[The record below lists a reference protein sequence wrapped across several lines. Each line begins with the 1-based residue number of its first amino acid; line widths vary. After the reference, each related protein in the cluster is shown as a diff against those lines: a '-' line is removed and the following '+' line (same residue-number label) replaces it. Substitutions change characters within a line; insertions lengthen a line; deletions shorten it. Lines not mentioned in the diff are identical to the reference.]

1 MTSDTGTQTN
11 QAGLPS
17 TNPTSSYWLRDPNP
31 LLLGHR
37 TTPDLP
43 EEADIVIIGSGIT
56 GAFAARF
63 LLQDY
68 ASNKKLVML
77 EAREACGGA
86 TGRNGGHCQPLV
98 YGHNPAVAT
107 FELETFSFL
116 EKLVKDENIDCD
128 WITLQGGVH
137 AFLSTPLF
145 TTAVSQISSLTKTHP
160 VLAAQLE
167 IIPPTNPSKLAHL
180 KVPHCHGAI
189 IQKTAASLWP
199 YKLTSHVLSS
209 LLTTTPTT
217 KQQNF
222 NLQTN
227 TPVLS
232 ISRPPSPSCS
242 SPNPKKWQITTP
254 RGTITT
260 PQILLATNGYT
271 SHLLPSFSDL
281 IVPVRG
287 QISAIIPP
295 SLSPTNTLKYSYLF
309 AADPEKGQHAPRDDY
324 LVQRPVLTSI
334 AGGEMIFGGG
344 RRLALK
350 LGLGQ
355 YRDDELEPTVAQY
368 LRSNLSPPLNI
379 GGGEAG
385 ELPAKYE
392 WTGIMGYSRDSNAWV
407 GEVPSHKGI
416 WVCAGYTGHGM
427 PAAALSA
434 RAVAAQMLELPEA
447 GEGHAKL
454 PEEFKITEERIN
466 RARQGPR
473 LEDCGGWEGAY
484 FSGLADGE

>member
-1 MTSDTGTQTN
+1 MTSDTGPRTN

-17 TNPTSSYWLRDPNP
+17 TNPTSSYWLRDLDP

-37 TTPDLP
+37 STPDLP

-68 ASNKKLVML
+68 ASNKKIVML

-98 YGHNPAVAT
+98 YGINPAVAA
-107 FELETFSFL
+107 FELETFSYL

-128 WITLQGGVH
+128 WITLSGGVH
-137 AFLSTPLF
+137 AFLSAPLF
-145 TTAVSQISSLTKTHP
+145 ETAVAQIDSLAKTHP
-160 VLAAQLE
+160 LLASQLE
-167 IIPPTNPSKLAHL
+167 VIPPTNPSKLTRL
-180 KVPHCHGAI
+180 QVPNAHGAI

-199 YKLTSHVLSS
+199 YKLIAHVLTS
-209 LLTTTPTT
+209 LLHTS
-217 KQQNF
+217 KNF

-232 ISRPPSPSCS
+232 LSPSPSS
-242 SPNPKKWQITTP
+242 VPGQWWQITTP
-254 RGTITT
+254 RGTLQT
-260 PQILLATNGYT
+260 PRVLLATNGYT
-271 SHLLPSFSDL
+271 SHLLPHFSDL

-287 QISAIIPP
+287 QISAIAPPP
-295 SLSPTNTLKYSYLF
+295 SPIPTLPHSYLF
-309 AADPEKGQHAPRDDY
+309 AADPEQGQHAPRDDY
-324 LVQRPVLTSI
+324 LVQRPVS
-334 AGGEMIFGGG
+334 APGSGGEMIYGGG
-344 RRLALK
+344 RRLALR
-350 LGLGQ
+350 LGVGE
-355 YRDDELEPTVAQY
+355 YRDDELEPNVARY
-368 LRSNLSPPLNI
+368 LRSNLSPPLNL
-379 GGGEAG
+379 GGQDG

-392 WTGIMGYSRDSNAWV
+392 WTGVMGYSRDSNAWV
-407 GEVPSHKGI
+407 GEVPSHRGI

-427 PAAALSA
+427 PSAALSA
-434 RAVAAQMLELPEA
+434 GAVAAQMLGLSEA
-447 GEGHAKL
+447 GQGNARL
-454 PEEFKITEERIN
+454 PEEFKITEERIH
-466 RARQGPR
+466 RARQGAK

>member
-1 MTSDTGTQTN
+1 MASDTDPRTN

-17 TNPTSSYWLRDPNP
+17 ANPTSSYWLREPNT
-31 LLLGHR
+31 LLLGR
-37 TTPDLP
+37 RSTPDLP

-56 GAFAARF
+56 GVFAARS

-68 ASNKKLVML
+68 SCNKKVVML

-98 YGHNPAVAT
+98 YGTNPAVAA

-116 EKLVKDENIDCD
+116 ERLVRDEKIDCD
-128 WITLQGGVH
+128 WITLSGGVH
-137 AFLSTPLF
+137 AFMSTPLF
-145 TTAVSQISSLTKTHP
+145 QTAVAQIDSLTKSHP
-160 VLAAQLE
+160 FLASQLE
-167 IIPPTNPSKLAHL
+167 VILPTNPSKLVRLRA
-180 KVPHCHGAI
+180 PNCHGAI

-199 YKLTSHVLSS
+199 YKLIAHILTS
-209 LLTTTPTT
+209 LLPNP
-217 KQQNF
+217 NF

-232 ISRPPSPSCS
+232 LSPSPS
-242 SPNPKKWQITTP
+242 SPGKHQILTP
-254 RGTITT
+254 RGTLTT
-260 PQILLATNGYT
+260 PKVLLATNGYT

-287 QISAIIPP
+287 QISAIVPP
-295 SLSPTNTLKYSYLF
+295 SPVQTLTHSYLF

-324 LVQRPVLTSI
+324 LVQRPVLNPDS
-334 AGGEMIFGGG
+334 GGEMIYGGG
-344 RRLALK
+344 RRLALR

-355 YRDDELEPTVAQY
+355 YNDDELELKVAHY
-368 LRSNLSPPLNI
+368 LRSNLSPPLDL
-379 GGGEAG
+379 GGKDE
-385 ELPAKYE
+385 ELPATYE
-392 WTGIMGYSRDSNAWV
+392 WTGVMGYSRDSNAWV
-407 GEVPSHKGI
+407 GEVPSHRGI

-427 PAAALSA
+427 PSAALSA
-434 RAVAAQMLELPEA
+434 RAVAAQMLGLPES
-447 GEGHAKL
+447 GQGHARL

-466 RARQGPR
+466 RARQGAK

-484 FSGLADGE
+484 FSGPADGE